1 MNSNINL
8 LEYLSL
14 FIIITFF
21 IHHSI
26 YLVLLGIGL
35 SYYLLIKDS
44 IKRRKIIDRNKSE
57 QKSEDIKPFDEK
69 EIIKKDSSL
78 SLADKVEEL
87 GFIPSEDKYEKNAA

>member
-1 MNSNINL
+1 
-8 LEYLSL
+8 
-14 FIIITFF
+14 
-21 IHHSI
+21 
-26 YLVLLGIGL
+26 LGIGL